1 MASLIL
7 IQVTSMVPW
16 LEKCPVSSYQ
26 HLYCYLGQ
34 KVVPEP
40 WYEWQ
45 LQGVPVLGIY
55 RRKFP
60 LPIHKP
66 ARIDA
71 LKLAFQYLFL
81 CLLGSLVKEQGMF
94 WVAVLSGMP
103 LLMHGCIFSVLPA
116 FRVHL
121 NSISEEV
128 STTSS
133 LGWSTCLSSN
143 KQAPVSLAY
152 YTTADAFLTAY
163 QCALCIEYI
172 DAHNSIRKHN

>member
-1 MASLIL
+1 MAWEMSCQLLSALVLLSGAEGSTRALIWVAAPRRACPWD
-7 IQVTSMVPW
+7 IQKEIPT
-16 LEKCPVSSYQ
+16 
-26 HLYCYLGQ
+26 
-34 KVVPEP
+34 
-40 WYEWQ
+40 
-45 LQGVPVLGIY
+45 
-55 RRKFP
+55 
-60 LPIHKP
+60 PIHKP

-81 CLLGSLVKEQGMF
+81 CLLGSLVKEHGMF

-152 YTTADAFLTAY
+152 YTAADAFLTAY
-163 QCALCIEYI
+163 QCALCTEYI